1 MRVERDRE
9 KLQLMEPTFIALREY
24 LADGLERP
32 FLNLGDDIREAYL
45 DSPLRFLARRG
56 FGMILGIFY
65 APQSGHK
72 ETSEWI
78 SPCLRG

>member
-1 MRVERDRE
+1 
-9 KLQLMEPTFIALREY
+9 MEPTFIALREY
-24 LADGLERP
+24 LADGLERL
-32 FLNLGDDIREAYL
+32 LNRGDDIREAYL
-45 DSPLRFLARRG
+45 DSPLRFLARCG

-65 APQSGHK
+65 APKSGHK

>member
-32 FLNLGDDIREAYL
+32 FLNRGDDQVKP
-45 DSPLRFLARRG
+45 D
-56 FGMILGIFY
+56 
-65 APQSGHK
+65 
-72 ETSEWI
+72 
-78 SPCLRG
+78 